1 MGQLW
6 YFRIFYVLFFFSAS
20 MIFSQTS
27 VFLQSKDL
35 SGTEIGII
43 LASISFA
50 AMISQPI
57 IGIIADRFKNRRL
70 ILQILFFASAFFVL
84 FLPQTSGFLPLL
96 VLVFTFSFF
105 LEPTFTLADTT
116 IIEAAKYDD
125 HVEYGKVRW
134 FGSIA
139 WGLGSL
145 TLGLILQ
152 FFGGFSTAFLLFAV
166 MMVTAGVMAFRFP
179 NHQAKTTEKIEW
191 HELGHLLK
199 NRHFIFICLF
209 SIFVGGVSLTAG
221 NYLALRLMD
230 LGATAS
236 IVGFAM
242 FLPTLLEILSFNFS
256 GRIIN
261 HLGLKR
267 AFLLVCLMMT
277 TAQFIFYLAPH
288 YTIVMLGMF
297 LQGLIFPISISA
309 IYQFLAQHFEP
320 HILTTVSTFRATLAA
335 GLSTFVLTLIAGF
348 IYDAF
353 SLSAIFIMT

>member
-57 IGIIADRFKNRRL
+57 IGVIADRFKNRRL

-221 NYLALRLMD
+221 
-230 LGATAS
+230 
-236 IVGFAM
+236 
-242 FLPTLLEILSFNFS
+242 
-256 GRIIN
+256 
-261 HLGLKR
+261 
-267 AFLLVCLMMT
+267 
-277 TAQFIFYLAPH
+277 
-288 YTIVMLGMF
+288 
-297 LQGLIFPISISA
+297 
-309 IYQFLAQHFEP
+309 
-320 HILTTVSTFRATLAA
+320 
-335 GLSTFVLTLIAGF
+335 
-348 IYDAF
+348 
-353 SLSAIFIMT
+353 